1 MRPLSFASGFEGGG
15 RGEHTFG
22 GRGPVS
28 PRATLLLPVVV
39 SLVIG
44 VGGTVFQL
52 GWARMWGAAVW
63 WHPVLAL
70 AFAVAGP
77 LLLLAARRLPG
88 PTVAAVLAV
97 TVADVLVQPHVV
109 APFAAAA
116 FSIVLAL
123 ARGARLW
130 AFASVAGAW
139 LAGLAGLSLI
149 GAEWPPPRLV
159 ATTVGLIVALGA
171 GEFLRTRRQR
181 ILERQTLW
189 QRRRED
195 AAAEE
200 RVRIARELHDVLAH
214 SLSQISVQAGVGLHL
229 LDAQPEQARTAL
241 ESIRA
246 TSRTALDEVRS
257 VLGVLRA
264 DDPDR
269 AATVGDVGSPGAGR
283 APQPGLASLPGLVA
297 SVATPTLTTSFEG
310 DTEVDLPPATQSAL
324 YRIAQESLTNA
335 VRHAQATTV
344 VVRLDARP
352 DAVELTVTDDGLGLR
367 DADPGRG
374 MLGMRERAELL
385 GGTLAVQPTEGGG
398 TTVRAVIPRGRP

>member
-1 MRPLSFASGFEGGG
+1 MRPPGHSAAPEGWGPG
-15 RGEHTFG
+15 AGTFG
-22 GRGPVS
+22 GRAPLS
-28 PRATLLLPVVV
+28 PRARLVLPVVV
-39 SLVIG
+39 SFVIG
-44 VGGTVFQL
+44 VGGTVLQL
-52 GWARMWGAAVW
+52 GGLRMWNPPT
-63 WHPVLAL
+63 WHSVVAL

-97 TVADVLVQPHVV
+97 TLADVLVQPHVV

-116 FSIVLAL
+116 FAIVLAL
-123 ARGARLW
+123 ARGARVW
-130 AFASVAGAW
+130 TFASVAGAW

-159 ATTVGLIVALGA
+159 ATTVGLILALGA

-181 ILERQTLW
+181 ILERQALW

-229 LDAQPEQARTAL
+229 LDAQPEQARSAL
-241 ESIRA
+241 ESIRV

-264 DDPDR
+264 DESSRSAPLGG
-269 AATVGDVGSPGAGR
+269 AESPGAGR
-283 APQPGLASLPGLVA
+283 MPQPGLSSLPGLVR
-297 SVATPTLTTSFEG
+297 SVATPTMSTSFEG
-310 DTEVDLPPATQSAL
+310 DIGIDLPPATQSAL
-324 YRIAQESLTNA
+324 YRITQESLTNA
-335 VRHAQATTV
+335 VRHAQASSV
-344 VVRLDARP
+344 VVRLRPLP
-352 DAVELTVTDDGLGLR
+352 DAVELTVADDGVGLR

-385 GGTLAVQPTEGGG
+385 GGALEVRPTEGGG
-398 TTVRAVIPRGRP
+398 TTVSATIPRGRP

>member
-1 MRPLSFASGFEGGG
+1 MRPADHPSAPEGWG
-15 RGEHTFG
+15 RAEGPFS
-22 GRGPVS
+22 GRGPLP
-28 PRATLLLPVVV
+28 PRARLLLPVVV

-52 GWARMWGAAVW
+52 GGLRMWGLAT
-63 WHPVLAL
+63 WHPVVAL

-77 LLLLAARRLPG
+77 LLLLAARRYPG

-116 FSIVLAL
+116 FAIVLAL
-123 ARGARLW
+123 ARGARVW
-130 AFASVAGAW
+130 TFASVAGAW

-149 GAEWPPPRLV
+149 GEEWPPPRLV

-171 GEFLRTRRQR
+171 GEFLRTRRLR
-181 ILERQTLW
+181 IRERQLLW

-229 LDAQPEQARTAL
+229 LDAQPELARSAL
-241 ESIRA
+241 ESIRV

-257 VLGVLRA
+257 VLGVLRS
-264 DDPDR
+264 DDPSR
-269 AATVGDVGSPGAGR
+269 SATVGAADLPGAGR
-283 APQPGLASLPGLVA
+283 TPQPGLSNLPGLVD
-297 SVATPTLTTSFEG
+297 SVATPTMTTSLEG
-310 DTEVDLPPATQSAL
+310 DIDLDLPPATQSAL

-335 VRHAQATTV
+335 VRHAQASAV
-344 VVRLDARP
+344 VVRLKP
-352 DAVELTVTDDGLGLR
+352 LPGAVELTVSDDGVGLER
-367 DADPGRG
+367 TEPGRG

-385 GGTLAVQPTEGGG
+385 GGTLDVGPTEGGG
-398 TTVRAVIPRGRP
+398 TTVRATIPRRRP